1 MRDKVGSIQQ
11 NGIRL
16 STRPITVRSSHY
28 TATMSNSIH
37 SRARRAL
44 NDAAQHLLLNNAVA
58 IHGFSAHV
66 VVFDIS

>member
-1 MRDKVGSIQQ
+1 
-11 NGIRL
+11 
-16 STRPITVRSSHY
+16 
-28 TATMSNSIH
+28 MSNSIH
-37 SRARRAL
+37 SRASRAL